1 MDPKTTTTT
10 GNGNSGEPDPKK
22 QRGNSPAMKYVI
34 AIDIETIGDF
44 IEVPQGSTSLKPSS
58 MISIGM
64 VVVDVKTG
72 KVLEKNRICLK
83 VEEGHDFEPRCYED
97 FWNKEDP
104 VGSGKRPNMENIKKF
119 QAEEVPTKEG
129 MQAFV
134 DWLDK
139 QEETYAG
146 ASVWGDCLSFDHGWL
161 TVYMQ
166 RYLGRRSMLYRIGRK
181 WRPSRCTGS
190 YARGLTRWHGE
201 PSKEMWKRLA
211 DMIPDLPEE
220 SIHDHMPDNDAQY
233 IGQQAAAMLR
243 YSARNPL

>member
-146 ASVWGDCLSFDHGWL
+146 ASVWGDCLSFDNGWL

-181 WRPSRCTGS
+181 WRPSGCTGS
-190 YARGLTRWHGE
+190 YARGLTLGLGE
-201 PSKEMWKRLA
+201 PSM
-211 DMIPDLPEE
+211 
-220 SIHDHMPDNDAQY
+220 
-233 IGQQAAAMLR
+233 
-243 YSARNPL
+243 